1 MQDYDALFLEM
12 KKQLKQ
18 TNDDYFKNE
27 QQSGIRERE
36 YASLLDRSRY
46 DRMRARAKALE
57 EEIKTKEN
65 EILAKNTT
73 IATQA
78 YDLKERQKEIANL
91 REQNDVMSR
100 KLGTNLNHRY
110 LTNSS

>member
-1 MQDYDALFLEM
+1 
-12 KKQLKQ
+12 
-18 TNDDYFKNE
+18 
-27 QQSGIRERE
+27 
-36 YASLLDRSRY
+36 
-46 DRMRARAKALE
+46 MRARAKALE

-91 REQNDVMSR
+91 RE
-100 KLGTNLNHRY
+100 
-110 LTNSS
+110 